1 MKLPDDVFEVSWEV
15 CNKVGGIHTVVAT
28 KARGLGKR
36 LAGDHV
42 LIGPWLL
49 SHDGGPA
56 DFEPEA
62 GHEEF
67 LAACLA
73 AGIPAR
79 VGRWA
84 IPGRPQ
90 VVLIQFSGLFE
101 RKDAV
106 LAELWEGYR
115 VDSLTG
121 AWDYVEP
128 VLFGRAAGEVI
139 RIWHGLRGG
148 PAGRG
153 AVAQFHEWMT
163 SAGLLYLKAHAPE
176 IGTVFTTHATM
187 LGRSIAGSGDTPLQG
202 LGKRAPEDA
211 ATDFGV
217 RAKHSL
223 ESTAAREADSFT
235 TVSGITAR
243 EAATLLGREPD
254 PVTPNGMDL
263 EVLDAHAAGVDAATA
278 RTALVRV
285 AELFFGDSV
294 ADAALAAVSG
304 RYEYHNKGIDLLL
317 DAVAELRDKPGRPLV
332 LFVLVPAG
340 NTGLRHSVRE
350 RLHRG
355 APAKGPLG
363 HCTHRL
369 NDPDHDPVLR
379 RLNELGI
386 HNAPRDRVRVV
397 QIPVYLAPGD
407 EVFDLS
413 YEAVLG
419 GFDFTAFP
427 SFYEPWGY
435 TPVES
440 IGRGVPTITSDH
452 AGFGRWLL
460 DHGLTSEGIA
470 EVLLRDGRSDDDA
483 RGDLV
488 KMLERLIAAP
498 NDAAR
503 AQRCRAVA
511 EEVAWEKLL
520 PLQELSLSAALAE
533 ARRRVPAGSWK
544 PKLSPLPLSPGSSAV
559 RGPRLE
565 RLEVTSPMVN
575 DSAELLA
582 LARGFWWT
590 WHPDARQLFAQ
601 IDPALWEEVGHHPLK
616 LLARLDPQQWE
627 AHLAQHPELKANI
640 QHVLA
645 QRKQDL
651 EAEPPA
657 ATAALLDA
665 EHPVAYFSAEFA
677 VHESLPVYS
686 GGLGVLAGDH
696 LKSASD
702 VRLPMVGIGLMYG
715 RGYLRQRFSPSG
727 EQLSEDVVYDPGGLA
742 LELVRGANGGAL
754 EFALPLPGGEVQ
766 VRAWL
771 ARVGRTRLYLLD
783 TDHAGNDPHTRSI
796 TQQLYG
802 GDSEMRLRQE
812 IVLGRGG
819 VRLLQKLGI
828 TPGVWHLNEGHAAF
842 VGLERLR
849 QILPEH
855 GLSFEEGRLLVRANT
870 VFTTHTPVPAGH
882 DAFDENLMR
891 RYFGDAPDWLGIGW
905 TEFLALG
912 QSPHGEGPFNMTFL
926 ACRMSGWRNGVSAL
940 HGVVSRDL
948 LHPLWPGLLRDEV
961 PVHSVTNGVHLGT
974 WVSGP
979 VARLL
984 MPPQAVRVS
993 PQDFRERA
1001 EQLDAAALWAAR
1013 QECRRRLLRVA
1024 HRNLKRAF
1032 IGRGD
1037 SPRLLDATLRGLD
1050 ENALLVGFARRFAPY
1065 KRAHL
1070 LFHDLERLEAMVHH
1084 PERPVR
1090 FLFAGKAHP
1099 RDGRGQD
1106 YLKRVFEISRD
1117 PRFAGRVI
1125 LLENYEM
1132 DLGRALT
1139 SGVDVWLNT
1148 PIRMMEASG
1157 TSGMKA
1163 AANGGLNL
1171 SVADGWWPEGC
1182 DGRNGWAIGG
1192 ERVYGEQELQNELDA
1207 TALYALLEDE
1217 VAPTFFDRDEAGIPH
1232 AWLERVRHALAS
1244 LAPVFNS
1251 DRMVSEYRDRAYLPG
1266 ARAAVEHAQQNHA
1279 TVRHQAARLAE
1290 ARREFPLVR
1299 VTAVRSG
1306 DLRASQL
1313 GVAVPVE
1320 VEVALG
1326 TLRVEDLEVELV
1338 LGLSS
1343 KHGTSAPIVVRLTH
1357 QGAGSNGAAL
1367 FGASWMPTQPGAW
1380 GYGVRVRFAGGIPK
1394 EIADAELTVWA

>member
-28 KARGLGKR
+28 KARCLGAR
-36 LAGDHV
+36 LAGQHV

-56 DFEPEA
+56 DFLPDS
-62 GHEEF
+62 GHDEF
-67 LAACLA
+67 LNACAA

-79 VGRWA
+79 VGRWN
-84 IPGRPQ
+84 IPGRPL

-106 LAELWEGYR
+106 LAELWERFR

-139 RIWHGLRGG
+139 RLWHELHG
-148 PAGRG
+148 AAQGRG

-163 SAGLLYLKAHAPE
+163 SSGLLYLKLHAPE
-176 IGTVFTTHATM
+176 IGTIFTTHATM
-187 LGRSIAGSGDTPLQG
+187 LGRSIAGTGSTPLEG
-202 LGKRAPEDA
+202 LGERAPGEVA
-211 ATDFGV
+211 AAFGV

-243 EAATLLGREPD
+243 DAAALLGRTPD

-263 EVLDAHAAGVDAATA
+263 EVLDAHAAGVDAKTA
-278 RTALVRV
+278 RKALVRV
-285 AELFFGDSV
+285 AERFLGASV
-294 ADAALAAVSG
+294 AGAALAAISG

-317 DAVAELRDKPGRPLV
+317 DAAAHLNRVPGKPLV

-340 NTGLRHSVRE
+340 STGLRHSVRG
-350 RLHRG
+350 RLHQG
-355 APAKGPLG
+355 APAEGPIG

-369 NDPDHDPVLR
+369 NEPTQDPVLR

-386 HNAPRDRVRVV
+386 HNAPTDRVRVI
-397 QIPVYLAPGD
+397 QIPIYLAPGD
-407 EVFDLS
+407 EVFDMS

-460 DHGLTSEGIA
+460 DHELTEPGIA

-483 RGDLV
+483 REDLIR
-488 KMLERLIAAP
+488 MLERLIAAP
-498 NDAAR
+498 ADRSR

-511 EEVAWEKLL
+511 EAVAWEKLL
-520 PLQELSLSAALAE
+520 PLQERALADAFAE
-533 ARRRVPAGSWK
+533 ARRRVPAGSRR
-544 PKLSPLPLSPGSSAV
+544 PKLAPLPLAAGSGST
-559 RGPRLE
+559 GPRLE
-565 RLEVTSPMVN
+565 RLEVTSPMAS
-575 DSAELLA
+575 DSADLLA

-590 WHPDARQLFAQ
+590 WHPAARRLFAQ
-601 IDPALWEEVGHHPLK
+601 IDPALWEEIGHHPLR
-616 LLARLDPQQWE
+616 LLARLDPEKWKR
-627 AHLAQHPELKANI
+627 HLEQNPQLSAEVVR
-640 QHVLA
+640 VLE
-645 QRKQDL
+645 QRKHDL
-651 EAEPPA
+651 DAETPTE
-657 ATAALLDA
+657 TALLLDA
-665 EHPVAYFSAEFA
+665 DHPVAYFSAEFA

-702 VRLPMVGIGLMYG
+702 LRLPMVGIGLMYG

-727 EQLSEDVVYDPGGLA
+727 EQLAEDVVYDPSGLA
-742 LELVRGANGGAL
+742 VELVRGTDGKAL
-754 EFALPLPGGEVQ
+754 EFALPLPGGEVK

-783 TDHAGNDPHTRSI
+783 TDHAGNDPQTRSI
-796 TQQLYG
+796 TQNLYG

-819 VRLLQKLGI
+819 VRLLQKLGL

-842 VGLERLR
+842 VGIERLR
-849 QILPEH
+849 QLLPEH
-855 GLSFEEGRLLVRANT
+855 GLSFEEGRLQVRSNT

-891 RYFGDAPDWLGIGW
+891 RYFGDAPGWLGISW
-905 TEFLALG
+905 EEFLALG
-912 QSPHGEGPFNMTFL
+912 RAPGGDGPFNMTFL
-926 ACRMSGWRNGVSAL
+926 ACRTSGWRNGVSAL

-948 LHPLWPGLLRDEV
+948 LHPLWPGVLRDEV
-961 PVHSVTNGVHLGT
+961 PVNAVTNGVHLGT
-974 WVSGP
+974 WVAGP
-979 VARLL
+979 IARLL
-984 MPPQAVRVS
+984 MPSGAQRVS
-993 PQDFRERA
+993 PDDFQRRA
-1001 EQLDAAALWAAR
+1001 TRLEDGALWEAR
-1013 QECRRRLLRVA
+1013 KECRRRLLETAR
-1024 HRNLKRAF
+1024 RNLQRAF
-1032 IGRGD
+1032 VSRGD
-1037 SPRLLDATLRGLD
+1037 SPRLLAETLRGLD

-1070 LFHDLERLEAMVHH
+1070 LFHDLDRLKALVDHS
-1084 PERPVR
+1084 ERPVR

-1106 YLKRVFEISRD
+1106 YLKRVFDIARD

-1139 SGVDVWLNT
+1139 AGVDVWLNT

-1163 AANGGLNL
+1163 AANGALNL
-1171 SVADGWWPEGC
+1171 SIGDGWWPEGC
-1182 DGRNGWAIGG
+1182 DGRNGWLLGG
-1192 ERVYGEQELQNELDA
+1192 ERIYGEQELQNEFDA

-1217 VAPTFFDRDEAGIPH
+1217 ITPLFFERDDGNRPQG
-1232 AWLERVRHALAS
+1232 WLKMVRHSLAS
-1244 LAPVFNS
+1244 LGPVFNS
-1251 DRMVSEYRDRAYLPG
+1251 DRMVAEYRDRAYLPG
-1266 ARAAVEHAQQNHA
+1266 ARAAQAASALNHA
-1279 TVRHQAARLAE
+1279 AVRRQAARLVE
-1290 ARREFPLVR
+1290 LRRDFPKLR
-1299 VTAVRSG
+1299 VLAVRSG
-1306 DLRASQL
+1306 DLRAARL
-1313 GVAVPVE
+1313 GEAVPVE

-1326 TLRVEDLEVELV
+1326 ALRAEDVEVELV

-1343 KHGTSAPIVVRLTH
+1343 KHGASAPVVVRL
-1357 QGAGSNGAAL
+1357 QPQASAPSDAAL
-1367 FGASWMPTQPGAW
+1367 FAASWMPTQAGAW
-1380 GYGVRVRFAGGIPK
+1380 GYGVRVRCGGVPK
-1394 EIADAELTVWA
+1394 EIADAELTLWA

>member
-28 KARGLGKR
+28 KARGLGAR
-36 LAGDHV
+36 LTGDHL

-49 SHDGGPA
+49 SHDGGPT
-56 DFEPEA
+56 DFVPEA
-62 GHEEF
+62 GHEDF
-67 LAACLA
+67 VAACEA

-106 LAELWEGYR
+106 LAELWERFR

-121 AWDYVEP
+121 AWDYLEP
-128 VLFGRAAGEVI
+128 VMFGRAAGEVI
-139 RIWHGLRGG
+139 RIWHRMHGG

-163 SAGLLYLKAHAPE
+163 ASGLLYLKEHAPE

-187 LGRSIAGSGDTPLQG
+187 LGRSIAGTGSTPLEG
-202 LGKRAPEDA
+202 LGARSPEQA
-211 ATDFGV
+211 AADFGV

-223 ESTAAREADSFT
+223 ESVAARDADAFT

-243 EAATLLGREPD
+243 EATALLGRAPD

-263 EVLDAHAAGVDAATA
+263 AVLDAHAAGVDAAGA
-278 RTALVRV
+278 RAALERV
-285 AELFFGDSV
+285 AARFLGAPV
-294 ADAALAAVSG
+294 AGAAFAAISG
-304 RYEYHNKGIDLLL
+304 RYEFHNKGIDLLL
-317 DAVAELRDKPGRPLV
+317 DAVAELRGRPGRPLV

-340 NTGLRHSVRE
+340 STGLRHSVRE

-355 APAKGPLG
+355 APADGPIG

-386 HNAPRDRVRVV
+386 HNAPADRVRVI

-407 EVFDLS
+407 EVFDLP

-419 GFDFTAFP
+419 GFDFTVFP

-460 DHGLTSEGIA
+460 DHELAADGVA
-470 EVLLRDGRSDDDA
+470 EVLLRDGRDDA
-483 RGDLV
+483 IALVDLV
-488 KMLERLIAAP
+488 AKLERLLAAP
-498 NDAAR
+498 ADPAR
-503 AQRCRAVA
+503 TQRCRALA

-520 PLQELSLSAALAE
+520 PLQERALAQAYAA
-533 ARRRVPAGSWK
+533 ARERVPAGGRR
-544 PKLSPLPLSPGSSAV
+544 PVLAALPLATGGAA
-559 RGPRLE
+559 GPRLE
-565 RLEVTSPMVN
+565 RLEVTSPMVS
-575 DSAELLA
+575 DSAELLL

-590 WHPDARQLFAQ
+590 WHPDARRLFAQ
-601 IDPALWEEVGHHPLK
+601 IDPALWEEVGHHPLRM
-616 LLARLDPQQWE
+616 LARLDPQRWAE
-627 AHLAQHPELKANI
+627 HLARHPDLRASI
-640 QHVLA
+640 QRVLA
-645 QRKQDL
+645 QREADL
-651 EAEPPA
+651 AAEPPPA
-657 ATAALLDA
+657 IAQHLDA
-665 EHPVAYFSAEFA
+665 AHPVAYFSAEFA

-702 VRLPMVGIGLMYG
+702 LRLPMVGIGLMYG

-727 EQLSEDVVYDPGGLA
+727 EQLAEDVIYEPSGLA
-742 LELVRGANGGAL
+742 LELVRGADGAAL
-754 EFALPLPGGEVQ
+754 EFALPLPGSEVR

-771 ARVGRTRLYLLD
+771 ARIGRTRLYLLD
-783 TDHAGNDPHTRSI
+783 TDHAGNDPHSRSI
-796 TQQLYG
+796 TQHLYG

-819 VRLLQKLGI
+819 VRLLHALGLA
-828 TPGVWHLNEGHAAF
+828 PAVWHLNEGHAAF

-849 QILPEH
+849 QLLPEH
-855 GLSFEEGRLLVRANT
+855 GLSFAEGRLLVRANT

-891 RYFGDAPDWLGIGW
+891 RYFGDAPEWLGISW
-905 TEFLALG
+905 EEFLALG
-912 QSPHGEGPFNMTFL
+912 RAPGSDGPFNMTFL
-926 ACRMSGWRNGVSAL
+926 ACRLSGWRNGVSAM

-961 PVHSVTNGVHLGT
+961 PVQSVTNGVHLGT
-974 WVSGP
+974 WAAGP

-984 MPPQAVRVS
+984 MPPSAVRVS
-993 PQDFRERA
+993 PQDYRERA
-1001 EQLDAAALWAAR
+1001 ATLEDAALWEAR
-1013 QECRRRLLRVA
+1013 QECRRRLLRA
-1024 HRNLKRAF
+1024 ARRNLERAF
-1032 IGRGD
+1032 VGRGD
-1037 SPRLLDATLRGLD
+1037 SPRLLETTLRGLD
-1050 ENALLVGFARRFAPY
+1050 EHALLVGFARRFAPY

-1070 LFHDLERLEAMVHH
+1070 LFHDLDRLAALVNHS
-1084 PERPVR
+1084 ERPVR

-1099 RDGRGQD
+1099 RDGRGQE
-1106 YLKRVFEISRD
+1106 YLKRVFQVARD

-1139 SGVDVWLNT
+1139 AGVDVWLNT
-1148 PIRMMEASG
+1148 PIRTMEASG

-1163 AANGGLNL
+1163 AASGALNL
-1171 SVADGWWPEGC
+1171 SVPDGWWPEGC
-1182 DGRNGWAIGG
+1182 DGRNGWLIGG
-1192 ERVYGEQELQNELDA
+1192 ARVYREQEQQDELDA

-1217 VAPTFFDRDEAGIPH
+1217 IAPAFFDRDGRGVPRG
-1232 AWLERVRHALAS
+1232 WLDRVRHSLAS

-1251 DRMVSEYRDRAYLPG
+1251 DRMVGEYRDRAYLPG
-1266 ARAAVEHAQQNHA
+1266 AQAAVQLARQNHA
-1279 TVRHQAARLAE
+1279 AVRKQAARLAE
-1290 ARREFPLVR
+1290 LRREFPRLR
-1299 VTAVRSG
+1299 VVAVRSG
-1306 DLRASQL
+1306 DLRAARL
-1313 GVAVPVE
+1313 GEAVPVE
-1320 VEVALG
+1320 AEVALG
-1326 TLRVEDLEVELV
+1326 ALRAEDVEVELV

-1343 KHGTSAPIVVRLTH
+1343 KHGASAPEVVRLAA
-1357 QGAGSNGAAL
+1357 QGAAPGGATL
-1367 FGASWMPTQPGAW
+1367 FGASWMPTHPGAW
-1380 GYGVRVRFAGGIPK
+1380 GYGVRVRCAGVPA
-1394 EIADAELTVWA
+1394 ELAAAELTLWA